1 MGQPRERSAAERHFL
16 TKHARGKTVARKFAS
31 CDGRGGPPTADSKS
45 NMVFLME
52 GCTASHSL
60 KKHHGLLRMEISRSL

>member
-45 NMVFLME
+45 NMVF
-52 GCTASHSL
+52 
-60 KKHHGLLRMEISRSL
+60 